1 MRLRRLA
8 AEALLRRSTA
18 PPADALL
25 RGGPIHMQ
33 TGRGLGPRAG
43 EAVASEIRRLVGDGL
58 LSTGIQVAA
67 RVRGEPLVS
76 VWGGCCPATGLQVK
90 ETSLMMPWSVA
101 KGVASTALLVVA
113 AREGLSFDV
122 KVVSLWPEFA
132 RGGRSRGKAEM
143 TVADAMGY
151 RGGLTGHPGLH
162 WQAMQ
167 AMLGGWQRHWQY
179 GVRFI
184 EECEPEW
191 C

>member
-1 MRLRRLA
+1 M
-8 AEALLRRSTA
+8 
-18 PPADALL
+18 
-25 RGGPIHMQ
+25 
-33 TGRGLGPRAG
+33 
-43 EAVASEIRRLVGDGL
+43 GDGL

-76 VWGGCCPATGLQVK
+76 VWGGCCPATGLPVK